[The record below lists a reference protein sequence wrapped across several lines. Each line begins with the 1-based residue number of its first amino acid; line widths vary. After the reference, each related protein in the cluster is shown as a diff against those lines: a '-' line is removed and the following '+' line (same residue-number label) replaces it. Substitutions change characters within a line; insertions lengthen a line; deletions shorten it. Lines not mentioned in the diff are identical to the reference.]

1 LENEKICLE
10 NRKRVTTGS
19 RLSVTAVFFVLLYLF
34 FTAAA
39 NCKEINN
46 VVKIEGKIVKIENAY
61 LFFET
66 EDKKLLRLRLAPEWF
81 LKENNFTIS
90 LTDNIK
96 IEFFEIEKENSIMQI
111 SKVEIKGKK
120 YIFVDS
126 NYNILWKRKGFFR
139 KKPEMEE
146 QEGEKES
153 KGVQEDKAD

>member
-1 LENEKICLE
+1 MKTEKKHME
-10 NRKRVTTGS
+10 NRKKITIGS
-19 RLSVTAVFFVLLYLF
+19 RLNVTAVFFVFLYLF

-39 NCKEINN
+39 ECKEINN
-46 VVKIEGKIVKIENAY
+46 LFKIEGKIVKIENAY

-81 LKENNFTIS
+81 LKENNFIIS

-96 IEFFEIEKENSIMQI
+96 IEFFEIEQDNSVMQI

-146 QEGEKES
+146 KEGEKES
-153 KGVQEDKAD
+153 KGVQEDKTD